1 MRDNEW
7 FEGIDNRCNVVLSMK
22 PARPSEG
29 VLQMSI
35 NADWE
40 KFSGGPN
47 RPKDKQLHVTVSNHH
62 RIQFNA
68 YTYQQLGSP
77 EAVYLY
83 FNRREQKI
91 AIQAASL
98 RFDDAFPVTP
108 RTSRSTRVILA
119 APFFTNYGIKIT
131 ATHKFIRP
139 EIDAD
144 GRLVLNLNETIKVSR
159 VREKK

>member
-1 MRDNEW
+1 
-7 FEGIDNRCNVVLSMK
+7 
-22 PARPSEG
+22 
-29 VLQMSI
+29 MSI

-40 KFSGGPN
+40 KFLGGPN
-47 RPKDKQLHVTVSNHH
+47 RPKDEQLHVTVSNHH

-68 YTYQQLGSP
+68 HTYKKLGSP
-77 EAVYLY
+77 EAVCLY

-91 AIQAASL
+91 ALQPASL
-98 RFDDAFPVTP
+98 GFNEAFPVTP

-139 EIDAD
+139 EIDAE
-144 GRLVLNLNETIKVSR
+144 GRLVLNLNETVKISR

>member
-1 MRDNEW
+1 
-7 FEGIDNRCNVVLSMK
+7 
-22 PARPSEG
+22 
-29 VLQMSI
+29 MSI

-40 KFSGGPN
+40 KFLGGPN

-68 YTYQQLGSP
+68 YTYQKLGSP
-77 EAVYLY
+77 EAVCLY

-91 AIQAASL
+91 AIQPAAL
-98 RFDDAFPVTP
+98 RFNEAFPVTP
-108 RTSRSTRVILA
+108 RISRSTRVILA

-139 EIDAD
+139 EIDTD
-144 GRLVLNLNETIKVSR
+144 GRLILNLNETVKVSR